1 LAARFSVSEQFG
13 SVRQVPL
20 NAALIQVLL
29 CAIWGLGQVGIKAV
43 ATDISPLMHAG
54 IRSAGA
60 AIVLLLWILWKKPQV
75 FQRDA
80 TLGLGLIIGTLF
92 GVEFIFLFNGLML
105 TTAARGTLML
115 YTSSFFVAIG
125 AHFFIA
131 NEKLTLR
138 KVIGLICAF
147 GGVLLVMGPKLAS
160 SNGSAGSTNRE
171 MFSPMLIGDGLCL
184 LAAFAWAATT
194 LVVKTTKLRT
204 ALPEKTL
211 IYQLGFSSVVLLGA
225 SYAAQ
230 ENGIAHVTPL
240 LLGVLGYGI
249 FLVASVTYLT
259 WFWLVTRYNATTLH
273 TFTFLTP
280 LFAMVFGTLLLNE
293 QLGVEVMMATLLIAT
308 GIILVNKA

>member
-1 LAARFSVSEQFG
+1 VHFSVSGQFG

-20 NAALIQVLL
+20 NAALIQVLI

-60 AIVLLLWILWKKPQV
+60 TIVLLLWIVWKKPQV
-75 FQRDA
+75 FQRDG

-147 GGVLLVMGPKLAS
+147 GGVLLVMGPKLTS
-160 SNGSAGSTNRE
+160 SSSSTGAATRE
-171 MFSPMLIGDGLCL
+171 MLSPMLIGDGLCL
-184 LAAFAWAATT
+184 LAALAWAATT
-194 LVVKTTKLRT
+194 IVVKTTKLRT

-225 SYAAQ
+225 SYIAQ
-230 ENGIAHVTPL
+230 ENGITQVTPL
-240 LLGVLGYGI
+240 LLAVLGYGI
-249 FLVASVTYLT
+249 FLVASLSYLT

>member
-1 LAARFSVSEQFG
+1 VRFSVSGQLG
-13 SVRQVPL
+13 SVRHVPL
-20 NAALIQVLL
+20 NAALLQVLL

-43 ATDISPLMHAG
+43 AADISPLMHAG

-60 AIVLLLWILWKKPQV
+60 TFVLLLWIVWKKPQV
-75 FQRDA
+75 FRRDG
-80 TLGLGLIIGTLF
+80 TLGLGLITGTLF

-131 NEKLTLR
+131 NEKLDLR
-138 KVIGLICAF
+138 KVFGLVCAF
-147 GGVLLVMGPKLAS
+147 GGVILVVGPKLMS
-160 SNGSAGSTNRE
+160 SSSPVSSANGDVL
-171 MFSPMLIGDGLCL
+171 SPVLVGDGLCL
-184 LAAFAWAATT
+184 LAALAWAATT
-194 LVVKTTKLRT
+194 LVVKTTKLHA

-211 IYQLGFSSVVLLGA
+211 IYQLGFSSVVLLCA

-230 ENGIAHVTPL
+230 EEGITHVTPL
-240 LLGVLGYGI
+240 LMGVLGYGI
-249 FLVASVTYLT
+249 FLVASVSYLT

-293 QLGVEVMMATLLIAT
+293 QLGVEVMIATLLIAT

>member
-1 LAARFSVSEQFG
+1 VHFSVSGQFG

-20 NAALIQVLL
+20 NAALIQVLI

-60 AIVLLLWILWKKPQV
+60 TSVLLLWIVWKKPQV
-75 FQRDA
+75 FQRDG

-147 GGVLLVMGPKLAS
+147 GGVLLVMGPKLTS
-160 SNGSAGSTNRE
+160 SSSSTGAATRE
-171 MFSPMLIGDGLCL
+171 MLSPMLIGDGLCL
-184 LAAFAWAATT
+184 LAALAWAATT
-194 LVVKTTKLRT
+194 IVVKTTKLRT

-225 SYAAQ
+225 SYIAQ
-230 ENGIAHVTPL
+230 ENGITQVTPL
-240 LLGVLGYGI
+240 LLAVLGYGI
-249 FLVASVTYLT
+249 FLVASLSYLT